1 MNKLHTLA
9 IATTLSVFTLGAQAA
24 ENFAGLTWGKST
36 VNMDRSS
43 SLKQNMP
50 GTNRF
55 DDTIKNSGTWGIRA
69 GQMTD
74 EARYYA
80 TYENVSDD
88 YGSSLKLR
96 QQNLI
101 GSYDMFL
108 PVGDTTRLFGGASA
122 GLTKLENESSGYSR
136 ESYIGYMVGLLA
148 CVLQDVGNNTSIE
161 AGYRYLRSNA
171 GTEVSERG
179 VGKVG
184 SIDLH
189 STKQAYLGVNY
200 KF

>member
-9 IATTLSVFTLGAQAA
+9 IATTLSVFSLGAQAA
-24 ENFAGLTWGKST
+24 DNFAGLTWGKST
-36 VNMDRSS
+36 VNIDRSS
-43 SLKQNMP
+43 TLKQNMP
-50 GTNRF
+50 GANRF

-101 GSYDMFL
+101 GSYDLFL
-108 PVGDTTRLFGGASA
+108 PVGDTTRLFGGASV
-122 GLTKLENESSGYSR
+122 GLTKLENESSGYRRDSD
-136 ESYIGYMVGLLA
+136 IGYLVGLQA
-148 CVLQDVGNNTSIE
+148 GVLQDVGHNTSIE

-171 GTEVSERG
+171 GTEVAERG

>member
-88 YGSSLKLR
+88 YGSSFKLR

-136 ESYIGYMVGLLA
+136 DSDIGYLVGLQA
-148 CVLQDVGNNTSIE
+148 GVLQDVGNNTSIE

>member
-9 IATTLSVFTLGAQAA
+9 IATTLRDFSLGAQAA
-24 ENFAGLTWGKST
+24 DNFAGLTWGKST
-36 VNMDRSS
+36 VYIDRSS
-43 SLKQNMP
+43 TLKQNMP
-50 GTNRF
+50 GANRF

-69 GQMTD
+69 GQMTE

-101 GSYDMFL
+101 GSYDLFF
-108 PVGDTTRLFGGASA
+108 PVGETTRLFGGASA

-136 ESYIGYMVGLLA
+136 DSDIGYLVGLQA
-148 CVLQDVGNNTSIE
+148 GVLQDVGHNTSIE

-171 GTEVSERG
+171 GTEVAERG
-179 VGKVG
+179 AGKVG

>member
-24 ENFAGLTWGKST
+24 DNFAGLTWGKST
-36 VNMDRSS
+36 VNIDRSS
-43 SLKQNMP
+43 TLKQNMP
-50 GTNRF
+50 GANRF

-122 GLTKLENESSGYSR
+122 GLTKLENESSGYRRDSD
-136 ESYIGYMVGLLA
+136 IGYLVGLQA
-148 CVLQDVGNNTSIE
+148 GVLQDVGKNTSIE

-171 GTEVSERG
+171 GTEVAERG

-189 STKQAYLGVNY
+189 SSKQAYLGVNY

>member
-9 IATTLSVFTLGAQAA
+9 IATTLSIFTLGAQAA
-24 ENFAGLTWGKST
+24 DNFAGLTWGKST
-36 VNMDRSS
+36 VNIDRSS
-43 SLKQNMP
+43 TLKQNMP
-50 GTNRF
+50 GANRC
-55 DDTIKNSGTWGIRA
+55 DDTIKNSGTWGLRA

-101 GSYDMFL
+101 GSYDLFL

-122 GLTKLENESSGYSR
+122 GLTKLENESSGYRRDSD
-136 ESYIGYMVGLLA
+136 IGYLVGLQA
-148 CVLQDVGNNTSIE
+148 GVLQDVGNNTSIE

-171 GTEVSERG
+171 GTEVAERG

-189 STKQAYLGVNY
+189 SSKQAYLGMNY

>member
-24 ENFAGLTWGKST
+24 DNFAGLTWGKST
-36 VNMDRSS
+36 VNIDRSS
-43 SLKQNMP
+43 TLKQNMP
-50 GTNRF
+50 GANRF

-96 QQNLI
+96 QQNLF

-122 GLTKLENESSGYSR
+122 GLTKLENESSGYRRDSD
-136 ESYIGYMVGLLA
+136 IGYLVGLQA
-148 CVLQDVGNNTSIE
+148 GVLQDVGKNTSIE

-171 GTEVSERG
+171 DTEVAERG

-189 STKQAYLGVNY
+189 SSKQAYLGVNY

>member
-9 IATTLSVFTLGAQAA
+9 IATTLSIFSLGAQAA
-24 ENFAGLTWGKST
+24 DNFAGLTWGKST
-36 VNMDRSS
+36 VNIDRSS
-43 SLKQNMP
+43 TLKQNMP
-50 GTNRF
+50 GANRF

-101 GSYDMFL
+101 GSYDLFL

-122 GLTKLENESSGYSR
+122 GLTKLENESSGYRRDSD
-136 ESYIGYMVGLLA
+136 IGYLVGLQA
-148 CVLQDVGNNTSIE
+148 GVLQDVGHNTSIE

-171 GTEVSERG
+171 GTEVAERG

>member
-136 ESYIGYMVGLLA
+136 DSDIGYLVGLQA
-148 CVLQDVGNNTSIE
+148 GVLQDVGNNTSIE

-189 STKQAYLGVNY
+189 STKQVYLGVNY

>member
-1 MNKLHTLA
+1 MIKLHTLA
-9 IATTLSVFTLGAQAA
+9 IATTLSVFSLGAQAA
-24 ENFAGLTWGKST
+24 DNFAGLTWGKST
-36 VNMDRSS
+36 VNIDRSS
-43 SLKQNMP
+43 TLKQNMP
-50 GTNRF
+50 GANRF
-55 DDTIKNSGTWGIRA
+55 DDTIKNSGTRGIRA

-101 GSYDMFL
+101 GSYDLFL

-122 GLTKLENESSGYSR
+122 GLTKLENESSGYRRDSD
-136 ESYIGYMVGLLA
+136 IGYLVGLQA
-148 CVLQDVGNNTSIE
+148 GVLQDVGHNTSIE

-171 GTEVSERG
+171 GTEVAERG

>member
-24 ENFAGLTWGKST
+24 DNFAGLTWGKST
-36 VNMDRSS
+36 VNIDRSS
-43 SLKQNMP
+43 TLKQNMP
-50 GTNRF
+50 GKNRF
-55 DDTIKNSGTWGIRA
+55 DDTIKNSGTWGVRA

-108 PVGDTTRLFGGASA
+108 PLGETTRLFGGASA
-122 GLTKLENESSGYSR
+122 GLTKLENESSGYRRDSD
-136 ESYIGYMVGLLA
+136 IGYLVGLQA
-148 CVLQDVGNNTSIE
+148 GVLQEVGSNTSIE

-171 GTEVSERG
+171 GTEVAERG

-184 SIDLH
+184 SIDVH
-189 STKQAYLGVNY
+189 SSKQAYLGLNY
-200 KF
+200 HF

>member
-80 TYENVSDD
+80 AYENVSDD

-136 ESYIGYMVGLLA
+136 DSDIGYLVGLQA
-148 CVLQDVGNNTSIE
+148 GVLQDVGNNTSIE

>member
-24 ENFAGLTWGKST
+24 DNFAGLTWGKST
-36 VNMDRSS
+36 VNIDRSS
-43 SLKQNMP
+43 TLKQNMP
-50 GTNRF
+50 GANRF

-96 QQNLI
+96 QQNLF

-122 GLTKLENESSGYSR
+122 GLTKLENESSGYRRDSD
-136 ESYIGYMVGLLA
+136 IGYLVGLQA
-148 CVLQDVGNNTSIE
+148 GVLQDVGKNTSIE

-171 GTEVSERG
+171 GTEVAERG

-189 STKQAYLGVNY
+189 SSKQAYLGVNY

>member
-24 ENFAGLTWGKST
+24 DNFAGLTWGKST
-36 VNMDRSS
+36 VNVDRSS
-43 SLKQNMP
+43 TLKQNMP

-122 GLTKLENESSGYSR
+122 GLTKLENESSGYRRDSD
-136 ESYIGYMVGLLA
+136 IGYLVGLQA
-148 CVLQDVGNNTSIE
+148 GVLQDVGKNTSIE

-171 GTEVSERG
+171 GTEVAERG

-200 KF
+200 HF

>member
-69 GQMTD
+69 GQTTD

-136 ESYIGYMVGLLA
+136 DSDIGYLVGLQA
-148 CVLQDVGNNTSIE
+148 GVLQDVGNNTSIE

>member
-24 ENFAGLTWGKST
+24 DNFAGLTWGKST

-108 PVGDTTRLFGGASA
+108 PVGETTRLFGGASA

-136 ESYIGYMVGLLA
+136 DSDIGYLVGLQVG
-148 CVLQDVGNNTSIE
+148 VLQDLGDNTSIE

-184 SIDLH
+184 SIDVH

>member
-24 ENFAGLTWGKST
+24 DNFAGLTWGKST
-36 VNMDRSS
+36 VNIDRSS
-43 SLKQNMP
+43 TLKQTMP
-50 GTNRF
+50 GKNRF
-55 DDTIKNSGTWGIRA
+55 DDTIKNSGTWGVRA

-101 GSYDMFL
+101 GSYDKFL
-108 PVGDTTRLFGGASA
+108 PIGDTTRLFGGASA
-122 GLTKLENESSGYSR
+122 GLTKLENESGGYSR
-136 ESYIGYMVGLLA
+136 DSDIGYLIGLQA
-148 CVLQDVGNNTSIE
+148 GVLQQVGSNMSLE

-179 VGKVG
+179 VGKIG
-184 SIDLH
+184 SIDVH
-189 STKQAYLGVNY
+189 SSKQAYLGVNY
-200 KF
+200 HF

>member
-24 ENFAGLTWGKST
+24 DNFAGLTWGKST
-36 VNMDRSS
+36 VNIDRSS
-43 SLKQNMP
+43 TLKQNMP
-50 GTNRF
+50 GKNRF
-55 DDTIKNSGTWGIRA
+55 DDTIKNSGTWGVRA

-108 PVGDTTRLFGGASA
+108 PVGETTRLFGGASA
-122 GLTKLENESSGYSR
+122 GLTKLENESSGYRRDSD
-136 ESYIGYMVGLLA
+136 IGYLVGLQA
-148 CVLQDVGNNTSIE
+148 GVLQEVGSNTSIE

-171 GTEVSERG
+171 GTEVAERG

-184 SIDLH
+184 SIDVH
-189 STKQAYLGVNY
+189 SSKQAYLGLNY
-200 KF
+200 HF

>member
-136 ESYIGYMVGLLA
+136 DSDIGYLVGLQA
-148 CVLQDVGNNTSIE
+148 GVLQDVGNNASIE

>member
-9 IATTLSVFTLGAQAA
+9 IATTLSVFSLGAQAA
-24 ENFAGLTWGKST
+24 DNFAGLTWGKST
-36 VNMDRSS
+36 VNIDRSS
-43 SLKQNMP
+43 TLKQNMP
-50 GTNRF
+50 GANRF

-101 GSYDMFL
+101 GSYDLFL

-122 GLTKLENESSGYSR
+122 GLTKLENESSGYR
-136 ESYIGYMVGLLA
+136 RDRDIGYLVGLQA
-148 CVLQDVGNNTSIE
+148 GVLQDVGHNTSIE

-171 GTEVSERG
+171 GTEVAERG

>member
-24 ENFAGLTWGKST
+24 DNFAGLTWGKST
-36 VNMDRSS
+36 VNIDRSS
-43 SLKQNMP
+43 TLKQNMP
-50 GTNRF
+50 GASRF

-96 QQNLI
+96 QQNLF

-122 GLTKLENESSGYSR
+122 GLTKLENESSGYRRDSD
-136 ESYIGYMVGLLA
+136 IGYLVSLQAG
-148 CVLQDVGNNTSIE
+148 VLQDVGKNTSIE

-171 GTEVSERG
+171 GTEVAERG

-189 STKQAYLGVNY
+189 SSKQAYLGVNY

>member
-24 ENFAGLTWGKST
+24 DNFAGLTWGKST
-36 VNMDRSS
+36 VNIDRSS
-43 SLKQNMP
+43 PLKQNMP
-50 GTNRF
+50 GANRF
-55 DDTIKNSGTWGIRA
+55 DDTVKNSGTWGIRA

-96 QQNLI
+96 QQNLF

-122 GLTKLENESSGYSR
+122 GLTKLENESSGYRRDSD
-136 ESYIGYMVGLLA
+136 IGYLVGLQA
-148 CVLQDVGNNTSIE
+148 GVLQDVGKNTSIE

-171 GTEVSERG
+171 GTEVAERG

-189 STKQAYLGVNY
+189 SSKQAYLGVNY

>member
-1 MNKLHTLA
+1 MSKLHTLA
-9 IATTLSVFTLGAQAA
+9 IATTLSVFSIGAQAA
-24 ENFAGLTWGKST
+24 DNFAGLTWGKST
-36 VNMDRSS
+36 VNIDRSS
-43 SLKQNMP
+43 TLKQNMP
-50 GTNRF
+50 GANRF

-101 GSYDMFL
+101 GSYDLFL

-122 GLTKLENESSGYSR
+122 GLTKLENESSGYRRDSD
-136 ESYIGYMVGLLA
+136 IGYLVGLQA
-148 CVLQDVGNNTSIE
+148 GVLQDVGHNTSIE

-171 GTEVSERG
+171 GTEVAERG

>member
-74 EARYYA
+74 EARYHA
-80 TYENVSDD
+80 AYENVSDD

-136 ESYIGYMVGLLA
+136 DSDIGYLVGLQA
-148 CVLQDVGNNTSIE
+148 GVLQDVGNNTSIE

>member
-9 IATTLSVFTLGAQAA
+9 IATTLSVFTLGVQAA
-24 ENFAGLTWGKST
+24 DNFAGLTWGKST

-55 DDTIKNSGTWGIRA
+55 DDTIKNSSTWGIRA

-136 ESYIGYMVGLLA
+136 DSDIGYLVGLQA
-148 CVLQDVGNNTSIE
+148 GVLQDVGNNTSIE